1 MLRKTLQCLSLFP
14 WASVDN
20 ICSVWCLPQVHC
32 LGKRKTICVPLVWME
47 FGQLEDMGI
56 NAIGIPI
63 SHLWVFGCFI
73 SCLRQHIHALGQT
86 SLILLDF
93 HQRGL
98 AMRKWNL
105 FPFALCPLFQSQNII
120 ASQTPLHYPS
130 PASHVNISKLT
141 EQVSVLKKTSFEACT
156 CPAQK
161 LRQDQDPSAP
171 NTEQGH
177 CKSAQSLSQISGKP
191 AAAARTSPLCRFAT
205 FLCFCCA
212 LYRKAG
218 DREISVAFTIWQGYN
233 KSLHLGAKMLHLLI
247 ERQLPQIKAAAFYA
261 HTSIHVMCLI
271 NISALLF
278 SSFASTQLL
287 VPTIRT
293 GFTGQQLAGESS
305 ILLKGTQRDW
315 PLGVI

>member
-1 MLRKTLQCLSLFP
+1 MLRKTLQYLSLLP

-20 ICSVWCLPQVHC
+20 ICSVWCLPQVQC
-32 LGKRKTICVPLVWME
+32 LGKRRTICVPLVWME

-73 SCLRQHIHALGQT
+73 SCLCQHVHALGQI

-98 AMRKWNL
+98 AMRNWNL
-105 FPFALCPLFQSQNII
+105 FPLALCPLFQSQNITT
-120 ASQTPLHYPS
+120 SQTPLHCPS
-130 PASHVNISKLT
+130 FAHVNISKLT
-141 EQVSVLKKTSFEACT
+141 EQVSVLKKTSFEAST
-156 CPAQK
+156 SPAQK
-161 LRQDQDPSAP
+161 LRQDQDLSAP

-177 CKSAQSLSQISGKP
+177 CKSTQNLSQISGKP
-191 AAAARTSPLCRFAT
+191 AAAARTSPLCRFAI

-233 KSLHLGAKMLHLLI
+233 KSLHLEAKVLHLLI
-247 ERQLPQIKAAAFYA
+247 LRGNCLGEHPQI
-261 HTSIHVMCLI
+261 
-271 NISALLF
+271 
-278 SSFASTQLL
+278 
-287 VPTIRT
+287 
-293 GFTGQQLAGESS
+293 
-305 ILLKGTQRDW
+305 
-315 PLGVI
+315 